1 MTTEATTAKEGSKGD
16 STEGLTHTNEGKE
29 GEDTPGKVPQV
40 TIRPKFPGSGHSKTS
55 KSTATN
61 LSTISSSKK
70 ATFAEVAS
78 KQPAKTTD
86 KEIKGWTAVVLLVFK
101 VQKGEE
107 PKTIFAK
114 KNGSGAQISSGGW
127 RRSRSGSRSGGSCR
141 EGVQVNEDN

>member
-1 MTTEATTAKEGSKGD
+1 MMTEATTATEVSKGD
-16 STEGLTHTNEGKE
+16 STEGLTLPDEGKG
-29 GEDTPGKVPQV
+29 GEDTSGKVPHV

-61 LSTISSSKK
+61 QSTTSSSKK

-78 KQPAKTTD
+78 KLPTKIID
-86 KEIKGWTAVVLLVFK
+86 KEIKGWTAVVSLVFK

-114 KNGSGAQISSGGW
+114 KNGSGTQISSGGG
-127 RRSRSGSRSGGSCR
+127 RRPRSGSRSGGS
-141 EGVQVNEDN
+141 